1 MNWNRETYDRL
12 HSLVFREGYP
22 GYKPGVREVPN
33 GDGRVDA
40 EKRYA
45 HVAAKYLRAYS
56 ETAGASGRIATLE
69 HYLRMAHAEAVDI
82 ALSLGLKAF
91 IPAFETGALR
101 VLEYPAGVGGASHTD
116 FDLFAVNLW
125 RSCPNPG
132 LGVGRYHIGEIGEL
146 VGLGKAQPHCVEPLP
161 EPQLS
166 LVYFAI
172 PPHEAVLPGGVTV
185 GAWLAERVARSRVG
199 A

>member
-1 MNWNRETYDRL
+1 VNWNRETYDRL

-22 GYKPGVREVPN
+22 GYRPGVREVPN
-33 GDGRVDA
+33 GDGRVDQMPYLHDGA
-40 EKRYA
+40 RLQLECF
-45 HVAAKYLRAYS
+45 LRA
-56 ETAGASGRIATLE
+56 
-69 HYLRMAHAEAVDI
+69 AHAEAVDI
-82 ALSLGLKAF
+82 AMSLGLKAF
-91 IPAFETGALR
+91 LPEFETGALR

-146 VGLGKAQPHCVEPLP
+146 VGLGKAQPHSVEPLP

-172 PPHEAVLPGGVTV
+172 PPHEAVLPNGLTV
-185 GAWLAERVARSRVG
+185 GAWLAERVARSRVQ